1 MQGMRNPIRLI
12 PVALAATAIL
22 GAGCTS
28 GAAVGTDA
36 ANASAQAARGEVT
49 AASLNGTYRY
59 EITFDEASEA
69 DMVDAEAT
77 YPQVDTVTLTDGD
90 LEGGCF
96 GAAGGTYKVDGDQV
110 TFHSIE
116 YDSDATVTLAM
127 DDEGNLNLTPD
138 ESMDRGAAFQCF
150 SQEWTKIA

>member
-1 MQGMRNPIRLI
+1 MRNPIRLI

-22 GAGCTS
+22 GAG
-28 GAAVGTDA
+28 ARV
-36 ANASAQAARGEVT
+36 AQPSEPTPPTPRSMAARGEVT

-59 EITFDEASEA
+59 ELTLDEATEA
-69 DMVDAEAT
+69 DMVDAEDA
-77 YPQVDTVTLTDGD
+77 YPIVVTVTLADGD
-90 LEGGCF
+90 FEGGCF

-116 YDSDATVTLAM
+116 YDYDMTVTLSM

-138 ESMDRGAAFQCF
+138 ESMDGGDAFHCF
-150 SQEWTKIA
+150 SEEWTKIA